1 MSTTHEEPQPLAPKP
16 SAPPEPVPAPTPAA
30 VPITPVADPPIAT
43 PATTARPAPAP
54 PAWRRWL
61 VTAIARAKKS
71 GTAFRHHPAIAE
83 LWQPDHALWHIL
95 VVSLSPVA
103 LYYFFH
109 IWYRWGRPDPDFLGF
124 SVNVLQIVSFISVAG
139 LLTAVGHE
147 FVTTTW
153 QKVTTRHGWLGYLR
167 TRGLA
172 ALLVLL
178 VMLLTFY
185 VGLPLRAHYLNNEG
199 VVIME
204 QGRYNLAVQKLSYAA
219 SLAPENAG
227 YHYNLGRAYASAN
240 ALEQAQSEFQQALA
254 LDDSLWPVYNE
265 LALLHLRTPAD
276 PETALIYAL
285 AGNQVLAGLATAAA
299 YPPADLPFAQG
310 TMQRDIGH
318 VYLAL
323 ALPQAA
329 LTALD
334 KAIAFFDEYEQRTG
348 DQGAAAFYLA
358 ETYRL
363 RALAYEAQEK
373 TAAATT
379 SWLDSKAFADPIAN
393 SLFCQANSGL
403 ANTECLLVHQ
413 WLAEAAERLDQQP

>member
-1 MSTTHEEPQPLAPKP
+1 
-16 SAPPEPVPAPTPAA
+16 
-30 VPITPVADPPIAT
+30 
-43 PATTARPAPAP
+43 
-54 PAWRRWL
+54 
-61 VTAIARAKKS
+61 VTAIARAQRS
-71 GTAFRHHPAIAE
+71 GTAFRHHPVLAE

-95 VVSLSPVA
+95 TISLSLVA

-109 IWYRWGRPDPDFLGF
+109 IWYRWGRPDPDFLAF

-153 QKVTTRHGWLGYLR
+153 QKVTARHGWLGYPR

-172 ALLVLL
+172 ALIVVL

-185 VGLPLRAHYLNNEG
+185 VGLPLRARHLNNQG
-199 VVIME
+199 VKIME

-219 SLAPENAG
+219 SLAPENAS

-240 ALEQAQSEFQQALA
+240 VLDQAQNEFQQALA
-254 LDDSLWPVYNE
+254 LDDSFWPVYNE

-285 AGNQVLAGLATAAA
+285 AGNQVLARLATAAA
-299 YPPADLPFAQG
+299 YPAADLPFAQG

-348 DQGAAAFYLA
+348 NRGATAFHLA

-373 TAAATT
+373 TAAATA
-379 SWLDSKAFADPIAN
+379 SWLDGKAFADAVARSPA
-393 SLFCQANSGL
+393 CQANRGL
-403 ANTECLLVHQ
+403 ANPNCLLVSQ